1 MAHGSPSL
9 AAVLFELWFQW
20 ESFLNDHFPGG
31 QRDDG
36 GKVSAAER

>member
-9 AAVLFELWFQW
+9 AAVLFELWFQR
-20 ESFLNDHFPGG
+20 ESSLNDHFPRG

>member
-31 QRDDG
+31 QLDDG